1 MYGLTVKVMVIN
13 LSYIEMSE
21 MLFGLLGV
29 IGLFAFTFV
38 WCWLEEWSS
47 KRSKRKYDEQLRKYD
62 TWKKN
67 TYSR

>member
-1 MYGLTVKVMVIN
+1 
-13 LSYIEMSE
+13 

-29 IGLFAFTFV
+29 IGLFEFTFA
-38 WCWLEEWSS
+38 WCLVEEWSS
-47 KRSKRKYDEQLRKYD
+47 KLSKRKYDEQLRKYD

>member
-1 MYGLTVKVMVIN
+1 MN
-13 LSYIEMSE
+13 E

-29 IGLFAFTFV
+29 IGLFAFTFA
-38 WCWLEEWSS
+38 WCWGEEWSS

>member
-1 MYGLTVKVMVIN
+1 MEKMMIIN
-13 LSYIEMSE
+13 LSYIGMNE

-29 IGLFAFTFV
+29 IGLFAFTFAWWWV
-38 WCWLEEWSS
+38 EEWSS